1 MTWQKG
7 HLIKDRQYKIE
18 HELDS
23 GGWGNIYLASN
34 DRGEWVAI
42 KFLREELK
50 QEKDYDKDKIEQD
63 FINEARL
70 LAKFS
75 HLPHIVKIYDFVLTE
90 GDKWGIV
97 MEYVD
102 GEELGLKVNL
112 PEKSA
117 LLYIQQVS
125 SSLAEIHDSGLL
137 HRDIKPS
144 NILVREEVDEAI
156 LIDFGIARE
165 FTPEKIQT
173 HTLGF
178 TRNYCAPEQYEKK
191 AVRAPSS
198 DIYSLAA
205 TLYKILTNTEPQE
218 SLSRIQGS
226 ELKNPKQINPNI
238 SDVVEAA
245 ILKGLELEACDRPQ
259 TVKEW
264 LGMMGLDLIPYS
276 EVIQPTLSTKRV
288 EEIIA
293 EEKERQRIEE
303 RVKFY
308 TSELL
313 STDQQSRYRAFE
325 ELGKIGKK
333 AFSAIPNLIQIM
345 ENVNDELPLARDTLI
360 LASRDTLIQIGSAS
374 VIPLSRLLNHENIN
388 IRRQSSCALA
398 SIGSEA
404 IDSIDPLILG
414 LEDEDAEVRWYC
426 TVTLG
431 KIGIPAQRATPKLI
445 TKLKD
450 PKSGVRAFAAYALG
464 KMMSKEAIDSLLEIA
479 KNENEYQQVFV
490 ASLEA
495 LRAIGYDMKELEFT
509 GDLATFSAGEV
520 IEFYRESWR
529 KEESVQK
536 AKYTGITM
544 VPPIPLH
551 ASIPPQ

>member
-7 HLIKDRQYKIE
+7 HLIKDRKYKIE
-18 HELDS
+18 YELDRGGS
-23 GGWGNIYLASN
+23 GRIYVASN
-34 DRGEWVAI
+34 DRCEWVAI

-50 QEKDYDKDKIEQD
+50 QREDYDKIEQD
-63 FINEARL
+63 FINEARV

-75 HLPHIVKIYDFVLTE
+75 HLPHIVKIYDVLTE

-112 PEKSA
+112 SEKSA

-144 NILVREEVDEAI
+144 NILVREDVDEAI

-173 HTLGF
+173 HTVAF
-178 TRNYCAPEQYEKK
+178 TDFYSAPEQYEPRT
-191 AVRAPSS
+191 VRSPSS

-205 TLYKILTNTEPQE
+205 TLYRIITNKEPE
-218 SLSRIQGS
+218 GSRSRRQGCV
-226 ELKNPKQINPNI
+226 LKKPKQINPNI
-238 SDVVEAA
+238 SDVVDAA

-276 EVIQPTLSTKRV
+276 EVTLPTLSAKRI
-288 EEIIA
+288 EEIIT
-293 EEKERQRIEE
+293 EEKERKRIEE
-303 RVKFY
+303 CVKFY

-313 STDQQSRYRAFE
+313 STDQQSRYRAFQ

-333 AFSAIPNLIQIM
+333 AFPAIPNLIQIM
-345 ENVNDELPLARDTLI
+345 GNINDELPLA
-360 LASRDTLIQIGSAS
+360 RDTLIQIGSAS

-404 IDSIDPLILG
+404 IDSIDILILG

-426 TVTLG
+426 TITLG
-431 KIGIPAQRATPKLI
+431 KIGIPSKRATSKLI
-445 TKLKD
+445 SKLKD
-450 PKSGVRAFAAYALG
+450 SKLGIRAFAAYALG
-464 KMMSKEAIDSLLEIA
+464 KMRSKESVASLLEIV
-479 KNENEYQQVFV
+479 KNENEDQQVFV

-495 LRAIGYDMKELEFT
+495 LRAIGFNTQELEFSI
-509 GDLATFSAGEV
+509 DEV
-520 IEFYRESWR
+520 IEFYRRDWSE
-529 KEESVQK
+529 EESEQK
-536 AKYTGITM
+536 AKHTGIT
-544 VPPIPLH
+544 VYFRRPLH
-551 ASIPPQ
+551 AKTPPQ